1 MSRTRNIAPGDIA
14 PVEAAR
20 YMGLTLTQFEF
31 TLPALLDRGFPP
43 ADPSTGNY
51 ALDAIDVWRKTR
63 HKRLFPTAPQLTV
76 VPKLR
81 DAREKHG

>member
-43 ADPSTGNY
+43 ADAGDRWR
-51 ALDAIDVWRKTR
+51 ALRPG
-63 HKRLFPTAPQLTV
+63 L
-76 VPKLR
+76 
-81 DAREKHG
+81 